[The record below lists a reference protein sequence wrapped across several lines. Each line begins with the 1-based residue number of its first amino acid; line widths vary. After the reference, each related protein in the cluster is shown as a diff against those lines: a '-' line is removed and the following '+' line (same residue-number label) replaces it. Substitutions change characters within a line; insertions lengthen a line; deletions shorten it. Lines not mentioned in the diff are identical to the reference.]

1 VACILLRI
9 PWKPEARAKGLTP
22 ARASTTRIGRVPN
35 VIDVTGVA
43 MFEILPNPSLET
55 VLIAGRALMLIG
67 AFWVFALAFT
77 RWRRADE
84 RDSLALR
91 EQLERAFTEMR
102 SLHETVTVMSARIE
116 AMSERVETDSR
127 RPQITAVAT
136 AQARGYDLAMRMA
149 KNGSS
154 VEDLVANC
162 GITRHEAEL
171 LTRLHAAKSQPEVAA
186 WQARQQAA
194 QSAPL
199 QQLAQAPQ
207 PQSTGRKR
215 GSLLSVVG

>member
-1 VACILLRI
+1 
-9 PWKPEARAKGLTP
+9 
-22 ARASTTRIGRVPN
+22 
-35 VIDVTGVA
+35 

-55 VLIAGRALMLIG
+55 ILIVLRGVLLVG
-67 AFWVFALAFT
+67 AFWVFAAAFT

-84 RDSLALR
+84 RDSQMLR
-91 EQLERAFTEMR
+91 DQIERAFAEVR

-116 AMSERVETDSR
+116 ALSERAETDSR

-136 AQARGYDLAMRMA
+136 PQARGYELAMRMA

-171 LTRLHAAKSQPEVAA
+171 LTRLHAAKSQPEVAE
-186 WQARQQAA
+186 WQVRQHEREP
-194 QSAPL
+194 APSW
-199 QQLAQAPQ
+199 QGAPQ
-207 PQSTGRKR
+207 QPQSTQAVQQPPSTGRKR

>member
-1 VACILLRI
+1 
-9 PWKPEARAKGLTP
+9 
-22 ARASTTRIGRVPN
+22 
-35 VIDVTGVA
+35 

-55 VLIAGRALMLIG
+55 VLIAARAVLLIG

-84 RDSLALR
+84 RDSQALR
-91 EQLERAFTEMR
+91 AQLERAFTEMR

-116 AMSERVETDSR
+116 YMSERAETDSR
-127 RPQITAVAT
+127 RPQISPVAT
-136 AQARGYDLAMRMA
+136 PQARGYDLAMRMA
-149 KNGSS
+149 KNGSA

-186 WQARQQAA
+186 WQARQQPAQSR
-194 QSAPL
+194 QSAP
-199 QQLAQAPQ
+199 QQTQVADAPQ
-207 PQSTGRKR
+207 PPQATGRKR